1 MSQTDSDLVGC
12 RGSQLPG
19 LNICLVHAEA
29 EDRTEYFRSLRASGA
44 RAKVDHRGTR
54 LDAALLA
61 GLLGALR
68 NPDTERIEVGRA
80 WFDEAEFSS
89 DAAFDGATFSGEAR
103 FTGATFSGD
112 TRFAGATFS
121 GSAGFTGATFS
132 GDTRF
137 NGATF
142 SGDTRFDGAT
152 FSGGAVFDG
161 ATFSGRTGFVA
172 ATFSGGAGFNEAT
185 FSADTW
191 FAGATFSGGAGFN
204 GATFSG
210 DTRFDGAT
218 FSGSAWFVGATFSA
232 DAEFAGAEFSGDADF
247 RRGTF
252 TAARSFGPLVCRHAL
267 NLSEAVFELPVT
279 MEIAA
284 REVRC
289 AGTRWESRATLRLRY
304 AVVDLSDAVLSSPT
318 AVTAHP
324 VSFTAD
330 GSEVLDELPLLPLD
344 PRAWVASVQGV
355 DVGHLVLTS
364 TNLTECRFTEAI
376 HLDQLRLEGSCTFA
390 RTPTGY
396 HWRRHLYKV
405 GLYRWSRRRTLAE
418 EHHWRAQRAEET
430 GIKNPNP
437 PRGWQ
442 TPDTAVSAGP
452 EPASLAAT
460 YRQLRKAFEDGKDE
474 PGAAD
479 FYYGEMEMRRHDR
492 TGTSRAERGL
502 LWAYW
507 LLSGYSLRALRAVG
521 WLAAA
526 IVLTVI
532 LLMEFGLPLDP
543 GPTEKSQGTVTAGQV
558 VSWNTTPQEPG
569 GAAPGERF
577 TVPRLEWGTRTALN
591 SVVFRSAGQGL
602 TTSGTYIEM
611 VSRFVEPI
619 LLVLA
624 LLAVRNRVKR

>member
-68 NPDTERIEVGRA
+68 NPDTGRIEVGRA
-80 WFDEAEFSS
+80 WFDEAEFSA

-103 FTGATFSGD
+103 FADTTFSADARFDRTTFSADARFDRTTFFGD
-112 TRFAGATFS
+112 TWFVGAEFS
-121 GSAGFTGATFS
+121 GEA
-132 GDTRF
+132 
-137 NGATF
+137 
-142 SGDTRFDGAT
+142 RFDGAT
-152 FSGGAVFDG
+152 FSGEARFDGADFSSDADFTDATFSGGTWFDG
-161 ATFSGRTGFVA
+161 ATFSGD
-172 ATFSGGAGFNEAT
+172 AGFIRAT
-185 FSADTW
+185 FSAD
-191 FAGATFSGGAGFN
+191 AA
-204 GATFSG
+204 
-210 DTRFDGAT
+210 FDGAR
-218 FSGSAWFVGATFSA
+218 FSGSAWFDGATFSA
-232 DAEFAGAEFSGDADF
+232 DAEFAGAEFADDADF

-252 TAARSFGPLVCRHAL
+252 AAARSFGPLVCQHAV

-289 AGTRWESRATLRLRY
+289 VGTRWESRATLRLRY

-330 GSEVLDELPLLPLD
+330 AGEVLDELLLLPLD

-355 DVGHLVLTS
+355 DVAHLVLTS

-390 RTPTGY
+390 RTPAGY
-396 HWRRHLYKV
+396 HWRWHLYKV

-418 EHHWRAQRAEET
+418 EHHWRAKWAEET

-442 TPDTAVSAGP
+442 KPDTAVSAGP
-452 EPASLAAT
+452 EPVSLAAT

-526 IVLTVI
+526 MVLTVI

-558 VSWNTTPQEPG
+558 VSWSTTPQEPG

-577 TVPRLEWGTRTALN
+577 TVPRLEWATRTALN